1 MRLEDVA
8 KRAKVSIATVS
19 RVVNETNTVS
29 SATRRRVLAALE
41 ELNYT
46 PNLQARLL
54 VSGQSNILGLIV
66 SNLENPFFV
75 DLFHLLE
82 SYAANAGYEL
92 IVANTNYE
100 PKRLA
105 ETLRM
110 LRGRCVTGIAI
121 AASETLPREVSEM
134 LAAKTPVICIN
145 TNEAL
150 HGLSHIRVDARS
162 GMRKLVDHLASL
174 GHRRLAYL
182 CHERTYKGGTDERHA
197 TFEETCDAHDIE
209 YVHVP
214 MPARESW
221 EDGRN
226 AVRKLLAQGFDASGI
241 VCVNDMTALS
251 VLRALCDHGIRC
263 PEQVSVTGFDNIP
276 IAHLTCPSLTTAS
289 IASDRIAEMIFKT
302 LTAAPSSAA
311 TDSTFDPEL
320 LVRESTGPYS
330 GCGIVSAKAQKS
342 KVKTRK

>member
-1 MRLEDVA
+1 MGLEAVA
-8 KRAKVSIATVS
+8 KLANVSVSTVS
-19 RVVNETNTVS
+19 RVVNDTNTVS
-29 SATRRRVLAALE
+29 SATRKRVLAALE

-54 VSGQSNILGLIV
+54 VSGQSNILGIIV

-75 DLFHLLE
+75 DLFHRLE
-82 SYAANAGYEL
+82 THAARAGYEMIL
-92 IVANTNYE
+92 ANTNYE

-110 LRGRCVTGIAI
+110 MRGRCVTGIAI
-121 AASETLPREVSEM
+121 AASETLPREVSEL

-150 HGLSHIRVDARS
+150 PGLSHIRVDARS
-162 GMRKLVDHLASL
+162 GMRKLVGHLASL
-174 GHRRLAYL
+174 GHRKLAYL
-182 CHERTYKGGTDERHA
+182 RHERTYTGGTDKRRA
-197 TFEETCDAHDIE
+197 AFEETCAAHGIE
-209 YVHVP
+209 YIHVS
-214 MPARESW
+214 MSSRESW

-226 AVRKLLAQGFDASGI
+226 AVRKLYSLGFDASGI

-251 VLRALCDHGIRC
+251 VLRALRDHGIRC

-276 IAHLTCPSLTTAS
+276 IAHLICPSLTTAS
-289 IASDRIAEMIFKT
+289 IASDSIASMIFKT
-302 LTAAPSSAA
+302 LTAEPSAAA

-320 LVRESTGPYS
+320 IVRESTGPYR
-330 GCGIVSAKAQKS
+330 GCGLISANTHQASGKS
-342 KVKTRK
+342 T